1 MEDER
6 LARIEEKLDLL
17 LKKFDCLEPECKKMG
32 NHIDFVEGVY
42 DTVKA
47 PMNLLCNKINN
58 MVGGNKEQLQ
68 LPDTSGN
75 ANIDNRNPIYT
86 IE

>member
-1 MEDER
+1 MENEQ
-6 LARIEEKLDLL
+6 LKRIEEKLDLL
-17 LKKFDCLEPECKKMG
+17 LQKFDCLEPECKKMG

-47 PMNLLCNKINN
+47 PMNLLCNKINSY
-58 MVGGNKEQLQ
+58 VGNSEQLA
-68 LPDTSGN
+68 LPDSSGNATSGN
-75 ANIDNRNPIYT
+75 TIYT